1 METTMDDGVS
11 FRELLAYTGA
21 ETERWY
27 AWLKEQ
33 PAEVLQVR
41 IGEGSR
47 ETVRDMIGHIFAV
60 ELRYAQRLLD
70 QPVTTYEE
78 LRMDSLD
85 ALWRIHADARRTFRA
100 YLDAIPA
107 GERERQMTF
116 QTRTLGELSAS
127 AHKIVMHTFLHG
139 IRHWA
144 QIATALRQAGYP
156 QGWEHDWLMCDA
168 V

>member
-1 METTMDDGVS
+1 MDDGVG

-21 ETERWY
+21 ETDRWY

-33 PAEVLQVR
+33 PPEVLEVR

-70 QPVTTYEE
+70 RPVTEYDE
-78 LRMDSLD
+78 LRMDSVD
-85 ALWRIHADARRTFRA
+85 ALWSIHAEARRTLGA
-100 YLDAIPA
+100 YLDAMPA
-107 GERERQMTF
+107 GERQREMVF
-116 QTRTLGELSAS
+116 QTRTLGELRST
-127 AHKIVMHTFLHG
+127 AHKVVAHSFFHG

>member
-1 METTMDDGVS
+1 MTDGDGVS
-11 FRELLAYTGA
+11 FREMLAYTGA

-27 AWLKEQ
+27 AWMKEQ
-33 PAEVLQVR
+33 PPEVLEVR
-41 IGEGSR
+41 IGEASR

-60 ELRYAQRLLD
+60 ELRYAQRLLG
-70 QPVTTYEE
+70 QPVTSYEE
-78 LRMDSLD
+78 LGMDSVD

-100 YLDAIPA
+100 YLDAMPP

-116 QTRTLGELSAS
+116 QTRTMGELSAS

-144 QIATALRQAGYP
+144 QIATALRQAGYR
-156 QGWEHDWLMCDA
+156 QDWEHDWLMCDA